1 VRIAE
6 DNLMEAIITL
16 LQALGAGDEEARLVA
31 TVLVQADMRGIH
43 THGCAFLPL
52 IAERKDHGLLNL
64 PTKVKLITDEGAV
77 AHIDGNNGLGQ
88 VAAAE
93 AMRICISKAKN
104 HGVAL
109 ALVRNT
115 NHIGFLGYYTLMAA
129 AEGMIGICATNA
141 APSVAPWGGAESFF
155 GSNPLSIAA
164 PVADGTPIVLDMSAS
179 VVARGKIRRAQR
191 LNENI
196 PLGWALDQQGAPTT
210 DPAAA
215 LKGTLLPIGGPKG
228 YGLALFIDLLCGLL
242 SGSKYGRDLLTFH
255 KPIGPTGVGAMFMAV
270 DIGRF
275 MPPARFETLL
285 DAYVR
290 SIRDSQK
297 APGVERI
304 FLPGEIE
311 AQAAEASKSRG
322 LEVDSQ
328 IVEKINRLLAEKNLA
343 LRIEDYPAASCRESS
358 P

>member
-1 VRIAE
+1 
-6 DNLMEAIITL
+6 MEVITIL
-16 LQALGAGDEEARLVA
+16 LQALGAGDKEARLVA
-31 TVLVQADMRGIH
+31 KILVQADLRGIR

-52 IAERKDHGLLNL
+52 IAERCAHGLLNI
-64 PTKVKLITDEGAV
+64 PTKTKPITDEGAI

-88 VAAAE
+88 VAAVE
-93 AMRICISKAKN
+93 AMQISIHKARN

-109 ALVRNT
+109 ALIRNT

-129 AEGMIGICATNA
+129 AKGMIGICATNA
-141 APSVAPWGGAESFF
+141 AASVAPWGGAEPFF

-164 PVADGTPIVLDMSAS
+164 PVANGPPIVLDMSAS

-196 PLGWALDQQGAPTT
+196 PLGWALDETGSPTT
-210 DPAAA
+210 DPAEA
-215 LKGTLLPIGGPKG
+215 LKGTLLPVAGHKG
-228 YGLALFIDLLCGLL
+228 SGLALFIDLMCGLL

-275 MPPARFETLL
+275 MPLARFETLVNEY
-285 DAYVR
+285 AAA
-290 SIRDSQK
+290 IRNSQK
-297 APGVERI
+297 AVGVERI

-311 AQAAEASKSRG
+311 ADKADASKSQG
-322 LEVDSQ
+322 IEVDSQ
-328 IVEKINRLLAEKNLA
+328 IIEKINVLLEQKDLA
-343 LRIEDYPAASCRESS
+343 IRIEEK
-358 P
+358 